1 MYKQGTVTTGLKK
14 KFLKNPQKTMIFI
27 STFFCQ
33 VLKICLKNF
42 GLQIIEELFSYRI
55 SSCILLI

>member
-14 KFLKNPQKTMIFI
+14 KFYKNPQKTMIFI

-33 VLKICLKNF
+33 VLKICLT
-42 GLQIIEELFSYRI
+42 LFWI
-55 SSCILLI
+55 TDW

>member
-27 STFFCQ
+27 STFFLPSFENLPYTILDYRL
-33 VLKICLKNF
+33 VKNCSV
-42 GLQIIEELFSYRI
+42 IE
-55 SSCILLI
+55 